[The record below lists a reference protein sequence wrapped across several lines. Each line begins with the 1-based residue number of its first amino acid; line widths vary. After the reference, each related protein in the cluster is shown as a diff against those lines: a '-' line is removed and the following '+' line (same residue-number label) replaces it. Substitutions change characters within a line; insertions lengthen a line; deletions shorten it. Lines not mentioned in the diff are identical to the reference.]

1 MSNERFKPYNLSQH
15 KNDNF
20 HDDDDENSLIIPFN
34 NGGKIGEQTK
44 FDSELKGKEKE
55 QHHDDLRPMDRQKR
69 DLEVVKDLLKE
80 AQMMIDLPEEIIL
93 NSVEKVGQYSIINI
107 TQCDYLSIENNL
119 YPHVFFLSSQ
129 FRARPLYAPTISS
142 DKCYSKFWQF
152 SSIGCLDP
160 PSPINLDNMRTESKF
175 G

>member
-1 MSNERFKPYNLSQH
+1 MSNESFKPYNLSQH

-44 FDSELKGKEKE
+44 FDSELQGKEKE
-55 QHHDDLRPMDRQKR
+55 QLHDDPGPMDRQKR

-93 NSVEKVGQYSIINI
+93 NSVEKVGQCSIINI
-107 TQCDYLSIENNL
+107 TLCDYLFIENNGIFLENDFLTPPCPPLLSIL
-119 YPHVFFLSSQ
+119 YMGLTGSVL
-129 FRARPLYAPTISS
+129 T
-142 DKCYSKFWQF
+142 
-152 SSIGCLDP
+152 
-160 PSPINLDNMRTESKF
+160 
-175 G
+175 

>member
-1 MSNERFKPYNLSQH
+1 MSNESYKRYNLSQH

-44 FDSELKGKEKE
+44 FDSELQGKEKE
-55 QHHDDLRPMDRQKR
+55 QLHDDPGPMDRQKR

-93 NSVEKVGQYSIINI
+93 NSVEKVGQCSIINI
-107 TQCDYLSIENNL
+107 TLCDYLFIENNGIFLENDFWTPPCPPPLLSIL
-119 YPHVFFLSSQ
+119 YMGVTGSVL
-129 FRARPLYAPTISS
+129 T
-142 DKCYSKFWQF
+142 
-152 SSIGCLDP
+152 
-160 PSPINLDNMRTESKF
+160 
-175 G
+175 